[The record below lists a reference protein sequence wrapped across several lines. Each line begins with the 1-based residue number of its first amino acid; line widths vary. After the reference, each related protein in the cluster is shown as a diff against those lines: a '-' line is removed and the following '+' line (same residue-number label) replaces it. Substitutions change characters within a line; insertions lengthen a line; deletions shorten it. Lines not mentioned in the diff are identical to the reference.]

1 MHEIL
6 KNVKDIGVDSSEK
19 ASKLGVPANQRYL
32 TQ

>member
-6 KNVKDIGVDSSEK
+6 ENVKDFGVESNEK
-19 ASKLGVPANQRYL
+19 ASKLGVSANQRYL